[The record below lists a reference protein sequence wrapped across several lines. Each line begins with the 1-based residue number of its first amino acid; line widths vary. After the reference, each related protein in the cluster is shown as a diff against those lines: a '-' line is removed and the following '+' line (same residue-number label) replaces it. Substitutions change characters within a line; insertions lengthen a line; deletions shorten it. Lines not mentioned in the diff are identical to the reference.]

1 MACRFFLAAAEAA
14 YGPGIPFL
22 LSFFY
27 KRRELGLRCAI
38 FFSAAPLAN
47 TFAGA
52 LAYGITSGHSAIA
65 SWRLLFLVEGL
76 PSVVMAAVAFW
87 FMPDS
92 ADTAHF
98 LTPEEREIA
107 KHRAIQQTGQEG
119 KSRIGNVQLKEVFAS
134 LKDLKTWIPP
144 LMYFC
149 INGKLARADRRANY
163 GQEPRHKGPLTS

>member
-14 YGPGIPFL
+14 YGPGIPYL

-52 LAYGITSGHSAIA
+52 LAYGITSGRTSIA
-65 SWRLLFLVEGL
+65 SWRLLFIVEGL
-76 PSVVMAAVAFW
+76 PSVLMAIVAYL

-92 ADTAHF
+92 ADTARF

-107 KHRAIQQTGQEG
+107 KLRAIQQTGQEG
-119 KSRIGNVQLKEVFAS
+119 TSRIGSVQVKEVFAS
-134 LKDLKTWIPP
+134 LADLKTWIPP

-149 INGKLARADRRANY
+149 INGASA
-163 GQEPRHKGPLTS
+163 PLQVL

>member
-14 YGPGIPFL
+14 YGPGIPYL

-52 LAYGITSGHSAIA
+52 LAYGITSGKTSIA
-65 SWRLLFLVEGL
+65 SWRLLFIVEGL
-76 PSVVMAAVAFW
+76 PSVLMAIVAYL

-92 ADTAHF
+92 ADTARF
-98 LTPEEREIA
+98 LTLEERELA
-107 KHRAIQQTGQEG
+107 KLRAIQQTGQEG
-119 KSRIGNVQLKEVFAS
+119 TSRIGNVQLKEVFAS
-134 LKDLKTWIPP
+134 LADLKTWVPP

-149 INGKLARADRRANY
+149 INGSSVPFQIL
-163 GQEPRHKGPLTS
+163 